1 MGFTKKGILLGLL
14 ALSILLTWAPWLD
27 DEEVR
32 KRILRERGPV
42 DGSVMPLEVIIEKSS
57 MSNELLEEMLEESRE
72 KGVGN
77 GILICDYKVMW
88 APLGRWVASCEGG
101 YYVTFWGKP
110 LYPRG

>member
-1 MGFTKKGILLGLL
+1 MGVTKKRVVLGLL
-14 ALSILLTWAPWLD
+14 VLSILLTWAPWLD

-32 KRILRERGPV
+32 KRILQERGLV
-42 DGSVMPLEVIIEKSS
+42 DGSVMPLDVAIEKFN
-57 MSNELLEEMLEESRE
+57 MSNELLEKMLEDSRK
-72 KGVGN
+72 KGVSN
-77 GILICDYKVMW
+77 GILICDYKVVW